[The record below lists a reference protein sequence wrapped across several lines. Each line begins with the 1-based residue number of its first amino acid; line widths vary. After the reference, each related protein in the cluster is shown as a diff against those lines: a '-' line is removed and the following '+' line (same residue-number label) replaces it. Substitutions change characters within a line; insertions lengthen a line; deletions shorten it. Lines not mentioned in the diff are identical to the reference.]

1 MEHKE
6 SCHPA
11 FIEKEEK
18 GLKQTQKNSSK
29 FIQLIEALLLLLAMM
44 LTRLLLAAAQKAID
58 AIRTAAEKRFAG
70 TAPNSDAAE
79 KEEK

>member
-1 MEHKE
+1 M
-6 SCHPA
+6 
-11 FIEKEEK
+11 
-18 GLKQTQKNSSK
+18 KQTQKNSSK

-44 LTRLLLAAAQKAID
+44 LTRLLLVAAQKAID